1 MIWPEVKISDVCE
14 TGSGGTPARAKYD
27 RYYHGTIPWV
37 KSGELEDRLVEG
49 TEEKITEEG
58 LRESSAKLVQRDSVL
73 IALYGATVGKTA
85 LLRIDAA
92 TNQAVC
98 YLIPNRKVLKSEYLW
113 FVLRSKQKELLAQR
127 VGGAQPNISQA
138 IIRKTKLP
146 LPPLSEQRR
155 IVEILDKAD
164 SLRKKRTEADKIAE
178 RIVPA
183 LFYKMFG
190 DPLELIHSSAATF
203 LDDPLVEIQNG
214 FACGDK
220 DVIGGSPH
228 LRMNNIGDDGILNL
242 NLVRTVPNEFDTA
255 TYRLKEG
262 DVLFMGTN
270 SQEKVGKACVFYQ
283 PDERTYLFSNHLVR
297 IRILDKTLTPEFL
310 ASYLHLLWAKKYFQ
324 SKSKRWVNQASISI
338 QTLKRT
344 KIPEVDKNA
353 VLNYSASFKTYLA
366 LVKKQQAALANLEGL
381 FNVVMTRAFS
391 GDLTAKWREAHMK
404 ELLQEMEE
412 QAKELGG

>member
-155 IVEILDKAD
+155 IVEILDQAD
-164 SLRKKRTEADKIAE
+164 ALRKKRAEADKIAE
-178 RIVPA
+178 RILPA
-183 LFYKMFG
+183 LFYKVFG
-190 DPLELIHSSAATF
+190 DPIRNEKGWDKKPIQSFCSLVRGSSPRPKADPRYYGGPVPRLMVSDLSRDGLFVNPKTDSLTNEGAALSRPMKKGEVVMAVSGAVGLPAILNEDACIHDGFVGFRDLDKSVNPIYLVVWLNILKPFLSSQAVGAIWQNLKTEQINKWEV
-203 LDDPLVEIQNG
+203 PLPPPPMQDG
-214 FACGDK
+214 FADRVK
-220 DVIGGSPH
+220 EITH
-228 LRMNNIGDDGILNL
+228 LRTTMRRSEEKLNT
-242 NLVRTVPNEFDTA
+242 LVA
-255 TYRLKEG
+255 
-262 DVLFMGTN
+262 
-270 SQEKVGKACVFYQ
+270 
-283 PDERTYLFSNHLVR
+283 
-297 IRILDKTLTPEFL
+297 TLT
-310 ASYLHLLWAKKYFQ
+310 
-324 SKSKRWVNQASISI
+324 
-338 QTLKRT
+338 
-344 KIPEVDKNA
+344 
-353 VLNYSASFKTYLA
+353 
-366 LVKKQQAALANLEGL
+366 QQA
-381 FNVVMTRAFS
+381 FS
-391 GDLTAKWREAHMK
+391 SNLTAKWREAHMK

-412 QAKELGG
+412 QTKYLGKETSK